1 MLKKLLITT
10 ALSGLMV
17 SAAMAQSSPPPSSS
31 PTPPAASPSDSS
43 KSISSD
49 PAKPSSSMSS
59 DKTSATPST
68 TGAASASA
76 TTITAQKPDQLLV
89 SNLKGVDVM
98 GSDDKKVGDISDL
111 LFTKDGKVDAILIS
125 VGGFLGVGAKEIAL
139 PPNQIQL
146 HEENGSWK
154 AKVSMNK
161 DQLKDAPNFERHKE
175 TKTSTTGSGMGS
187 STKSSTAPRNAPS
200 GTPPK

>member
-17 SAAMAQSSPPPSSS
+17 SAAMAQSQSPSSSS

-43 KSISSD
+43 KSMSSD
-49 PAKPSSSMSS
+49 PAKPSSSSMSS
-59 DKTSATPST
+59 DKSSAIPST

-76 TTITAQKPDQLLV
+76 SPITAQKPDQLLV
-89 SNLKGVDVM
+89 SNLKGVDVL

-111 LFTKDGKVDAILIS
+111 LFTKDGKVEAILIS

-139 PPNQIQL
+139 APSQIQL

-161 DQLKDAPNFERHKE
+161 DQLKDAPDFERYKS
-175 TKTSTTGSGMGS
+175 TTTGSGMGS
-187 STKSSTAPRNAPS
+187 SSKSTSAPRTAPNT
-200 GTPPK
+200 TPPK